1 MSEVEDLSPK
11 APQIDALKAE
21 ITFDEFTK
29 MDLRVGLVLEAS
41 RIPKSDK
48 LIHLTVDLGMERRT
62 IVAGIGKAYEP
73 ETLIN
78 KRIVVIATKGIT
90 RDTSRR
96 FTSITPAFV
105 VLNT

>member
-48 LIHLTVDLGMERRT
+48 LIH
-62 IVAGIGKAYEP
+62 
-73 ETLIN
+73 
-78 KRIVVIATKGIT
+78 
-90 RDTSRR
+90 
-96 FTSITPAFV
+96 
-105 VLNT
+105 

>member
-48 LIHLTVDLGMERRT
+48 LIHLTVDLGMKEGPLWR
-62 IVAGIGKAYEP
+62 VSVKP
-73 ETLIN
+73 MNL
-78 KRIVVIATKGIT
+78 KRSLTNE
-90 RDTSRR
+90 
-96 FTSITPAFV
+96 
-105 VLNT
+105 L